1 MQLALHDDVEAEK
14 ASTFTFVPLD
24 RLLRVDNATTCTVFT
39 DLVPRSATDLR
50 VAFGAYWSM
59 VVTRRPFTNTANFPC
74 AGPATYHMANVFRL
88 RENDALAPVVDA
100 ARSAPPC
107 AVRLFPTDH
116 AVAVT
121 DCVVA

>member
-50 VAFGAYWSM
+50 VAFGAY
-59 VVTRRPFTNTANFPC
+59 
-74 AGPATYHMANVFRL
+74 
-88 RENDALAPVVDA
+88 
-100 ARSAPPC
+100 
-107 AVRLFPTDH
+107 
-116 AVAVT
+116 
-121 DCVVA
+121 

>member
-59 VVTRRPFTNTANFPC
+59 VVTRRPFTNTANFP
-74 AGPATYHMANVFRL
+74 
-88 RENDALAPVVDA
+88 
-100 ARSAPPC
+100 
-107 AVRLFPTDH
+107 
-116 AVAVT
+116 
-121 DCVVA
+121 